1 MIKNGVA
8 LSMHLYIIKKHSIG
22 VFCDDIYECIVY
34 ASLVKSLDNKDSIL
48 YRTLLLAIRKLENGK
63 KQYIVSKRISRKIII
78 SVGIRKY
85 RLMIRYRLPKKNP
98 LLLILNCYNDT

>member
-1 MIKNGVA
+1 M
-8 LSMHLYIIKKHSIG
+8 
-22 VFCDDIYECIVY
+22 VY

-63 KQYIVSKRISRKIII
+63 KQYIVSKRISRKIFI